1 MHEIVVE
8 QKSDSSSSNS
18 ADYLIKV
25 NKDGKTAGGN
35 DTDGKDV
42 HGTSNTE
49 ASTSINCCND
59 ELVDTKQ
66 LKEKIPIDEILY
78 VKLFFCPS
86 NDVLSKNIVIDPI
99 LRWVL
104 LFLFEVLIDTV
115 WLFILYSLINEKD
128 EDD

>member
-1 MHEIVVE
+1 MVE
-8 QKSDSSSSNS
+8 QKSDNSNSNS
-18 ADYLIKV
+18 ADYLVDV
-25 NKDGKTAGGN
+25 NKEGKTTGISGHDNDGN
-35 DTDGKDV
+35 DV

-49 ASTSINCCND
+49 ATTSIYCSSD
-59 ELVDTKQ
+59 KLVDTKE

-99 LRWVL
+99 LRLVL
-104 LFLFEVLIDTV
+104 LFFFLLFIDNV
-115 WLFILYSLINEKD
+115 WLYILHSLINEKD